1 MTLRFTMDEFRKIPY
16 NDKLLFGILIII
28 ILVNS
33 MIPRVKEGIDPTPVT
48 SVSVPILTY
57 KNAAHASLG
66 AINDEVLS
74 IRGEF
79 VTTTNVPAA
88 TGTISFAFPTEYFG
102 PITALP
108 VPTSAITLTLMP
120 GTGSTI
126 TATLARTTMTGTVP
140 NPMVFTL
147 PDNPTTGMAAG
158 KYAFTINSTN
168 AGGTNEALFKL
179 SSTAA
184 VIKPNG
190 WQISTSADLT
200 PGTASMPAIIQYTSG
215 ALATVT
221 PSAAE
226 TSMTER
232 QKAIMANIV
241 NLQNIEKQLFDS
253 LTRESDPGKRRL
265 FVIQINQIAKS
276 RGDLYANMNDFA
288 GAMMSATAERRVA
301 LQHHYG
307 AAMVVENQM
316 NTAKTMLDGLREDK
330 SNKLRLVEINNY
342 YGRKYEYQTDIM
354 KIIVIACAPILV
366 ISVLMKKGMVPETI
380 SGGLIILIIVAGI
393 VAVAKKVFDLNRR
406 NNLNFDQYDH
416 DFDPTQVE
424 ISKTEHTNLAE
435 LSKLS
440 VYSSCIGETCCDG
453 KTTVFNSSTTLCIP
467 NPCEKGQKWN
477 SKKNICEAAFIAA

>member
-1 MTLRFTMDEFRKIPY
+1 MDELRKIPY
-16 NDKLLFGILIII
+16 NDKLLFGVLIII

-48 SVSVPILTY
+48 SVSVPTLAY

-66 AINDEVLS
+66 AVDDEVLS
-74 IRGEF
+74 IKGEF
-79 VTTTNVPAA
+79 VTTTAVPAA
-88 TGTISFAFPTEYFG
+88 TGTISFAFPSGHFV
-102 PITALP
+102 ALP
-108 VPTSAITLTLMP
+108 SPTSALTLTLS
-120 GTGSTI
+120 GSSSI
-126 TATLARTTMTGTVP
+126 TATLARAATVP
-140 NPMVFTL
+140 NPIIFTL
-147 PDNPTTGMAAG
+147 PATPETGMAAG
-158 KYAFTINSTN
+158 KYTFTINSTV

-179 SSTAA
+179 SSNAA
-184 VIKPNG
+184 AIKSNG

-215 ALATVT
+215 ALASVT

-226 TSMTER
+226 TSMTGR

-253 LTRESDPGKRRL
+253 LTSETDPEKRRQ

-354 KIIVIACAPILV
+354 KIIVMACAPILV
-366 ISVLMKKGMVPETI
+366 ISVLMKKGIVPETI

-393 VAVAKKVFDLNRR
+393 VAVARKVFDLNRR

-416 DFDPTQVE
+416 DFDPNAVSV
-424 ISKTEHTNLAE
+424 SKTENTNLAE
-435 LSKLS
+435 LSKVSL
-440 VYSSCIGETCCDG
+440 YSSCIGASCCDG
-453 KTTVFNSSTTLCIP
+453 KATVWNSSKTLCQP
-467 NPCEKGQKWN
+467 NPCESDKKWN
-477 SKKNICEAAFIAA
+477 SNINACEVAFVSA

>member
-16 NDKLLFGILIII
+16 NDKLLFGVLIII

-33 MIPRVKEGIDPTPVT
+33 MIPRVKEGLGTPVT
-48 SVSVPILTY
+48 GVSVPILAY
-57 KNAAHASLG
+57 KNAANASVG
-66 AINDEVLS
+66 AVNDEVLS
-74 IRGEF
+74 IKGEF
-79 VTTTNVPAA
+79 VTTTAVPAT
-88 TGTISFAFPTEYFG
+88 TGTISFAFPSGHFV
-102 PITALP
+102 PITAVPL
-108 VPTSAITLTLMP
+108 PTSAITLTLMP
-120 GTGSTI
+120 GTGSSI
-126 TATLARTTMTGTVP
+126 TTTLARAATVP
-140 NPMVFTL
+140 NPIIFTL
-147 PDNPTTGMAAG
+147 PATPAGMVPG
-158 KYAFTINSTN
+158 KYTFTINSAVT
-168 AGGTNEALFKL
+168 GDALFKL

-184 VIKPNG
+184 AIKPNG

-200 PGTASMPAIIQYTSG
+200 PGTASMPAIIEYTSG

-226 TSMTER
+226 TSMTGR

-253 LTRESDPGKRRL
+253 LTGETDPEKRRQL
-265 FVIQINQIAKS
+265 VIQINQIAKS

-354 KIIVIACAPILV
+354 KIVVMACAPILV
-366 ISVLMKKGMVPETI
+366 ISVLMKKGIVPETI

-393 VAVAKKVFDLNRR
+393 VAVARKVFDLNRR

-416 DFDPTQVE
+416 DFDPNAVS
-424 ISKTEHTNLAE
+424 ISKTENTNLAE
-435 LSKLS
+435 LSKVSL
-440 VYSSCIGETCCDG
+440 YSSCIGPNCCDG
-453 KTTVFNSSTTLCIP
+453 TTTVWNSSNTLCQP
-467 NPCEKGQKWN
+467 NPCGKDEKWN
-477 SKKNICEAAFIAA
+477 SNINKCEPAFITA

>member
-1 MTLRFTMDEFRKIPY
+1 MTLRFTMDELRKIPY
-16 NDKLLFGILIII
+16 NDKLLFGVLIII

-48 SVSVPILTY
+48 SVSVPTLAY

-66 AINDEVLS
+66 AVDDEVLS
-74 IRGEF
+74 IKGEF
-79 VTTTNVPAA
+79 VTTTAVPAA
-88 TGTISFAFPTEYFG
+88 TGTISFAFPSGHFV
-102 PITALP
+102 PKTALP
-108 VPTSAITLTLMP
+108 VPTSVITLTLTP
-120 GTGSTI
+120 DTAGSSI
-126 TATLARTTMTGTVP
+126 TATLARSSISATVP
-140 NPMVFTL
+140 NPILFTL
-147 PDNPTTGMAAG
+147 PATPAMAPG
-158 KYAFTINSTN
+158 KYTFTVDSKDVNG
-168 AGGTNEALFKL
+168 ANEALFKL

-184 VIKPNG
+184 AIKHNG

-215 ALATVT
+215 ALASVT

-226 TSMTER
+226 TSMTGR

-241 NLQNIEKQLFDS
+241 NLQNIEKQLFDT
-253 LTRESDPGKRRL
+253 LTGETDPGKRRQL
-265 FVIQINQIAKS
+265 VIQINQIAKS

-354 KIIVIACAPILV
+354 KIVVMACAPILV
-366 ISVLMKKGMVPETI
+366 ISVLMKKGIVPETI

-393 VAVAKKVFDLNRR
+393 VAVARKVFDLNRR
-406 NNLNFDQYDH
+406 NNLNFDQYDD
-416 DFDPTQVE
+416 DFDPNAVSV
-424 ISKTEHTNLAE
+424 SKTENTNLAE
-435 LSKLS
+435 LSKVSL
-440 VYSSCIGETCCDG
+440 YSSCIGASCCDG
-453 KTTVFNSSTTLCIP
+453 KTTVWNSSDTLCQP
-467 NPCEKGQKWN
+467 NPCETGFKWN
-477 SKKNICEAAFIAA
+477 SNINKCEVAFVTV

>member
-16 NDKLLFGILIII
+16 NDKLLFGVLIII

-33 MIPRVKEGIDPTPVT
+33 MIPRVKEGIDTTPVT
-48 SVSVPILTY
+48 NVSVPILAY

-66 AINDEVLS
+66 AVDDEVLS
-74 IRGEF
+74 IKGEF
-79 VTTTNVPAA
+79 VTTTAIPAA
-88 TGTISFAFPTEYFG
+88 TGTISFAFPSGHFI

-108 VPTSAITLTLMP
+108 LPTSAITLTLTP
-120 GTGSTI
+120 GTGSPI
-126 TATLARTTMTGTVP
+126 IATLARIATVP
-140 NPMVFTL
+140 NPILFTL
-147 PDNPTTGMAAG
+147 PATPATGMAPG
-158 KYAFTINSTN
+158 KYTFTINSTV
-168 AGGTNEALFKL
+168 ASGANEALFKL
-179 SSTAA
+179 SGTAA
-184 VIKPNG
+184 AIKPDG
-190 WQISTSADLT
+190 WKISTSADLA

-215 ALATVT
+215 ALASVT

-226 TSMTER
+226 TSMTGR

-241 NLQNIEKQLFDS
+241 NLQNIEKQLFDT
-253 LTRESDPGKRRL
+253 LTGETDPEKRRQL
-265 FVIQINQIAKS
+265 VIQINQIAKS

-354 KIIVIACAPILV
+354 KIVVMACAPILV
-366 ISVLMKKGMVPETI
+366 ISVLMKKGIVPETI

-393 VAVAKKVFDLNRR
+393 VAVARKVFDLNRR

-416 DFDPTQVE
+416 DFDPNAVS
-424 ISKTEHTNLAE
+424 ISKTENTNLAE
-435 LSKLS
+435 LSKVSL
-440 VYSSCIGETCCDG
+440 YSSCIGASCCDG
-453 KTTVFNSSTTLCIP
+453 KATVWNSSNTLCQP
-467 NPCEKGQKWN
+467 NPCETGKKWN
-477 SKKNICEAAFIAA
+477 SNINACEVAFVSA

>member
-1 MTLRFTMDEFRKIPY
+1 MTLRFTMDELRKIPY
-16 NDKLLFGILIII
+16 NDKLLFGVLIII

-48 SVSVPILTY
+48 GVSVPILAY

-66 AINDEVLS
+66 AIDDEVLS
-74 IRGEF
+74 VKGEF
-79 VTTTNVPAA
+79 VTTTAVPAT
-88 TGTISFAFPTEYFG
+88 TGTISFAFPAGHFV

-108 VPTSAITLTLMP
+108 LPTSAITLTLKY
-120 GTGSTI
+120 GSGHGPSI
-126 TATLARTTMTGTVP
+126 TATLARITTVP
-140 NPMVFTL
+140 NPIIFTL
-147 PDNPTTGMAAG
+147 PATQTIEMDPG
-158 KYAFTINSTN
+158 KYTFTIDSKN
-168 AGGTNEALFKL
+168 ASGANEALFKL

-184 VIKPNG
+184 AIKPNG
-190 WQISTSADLT
+190 WQISTSTDLT

-215 ALATVT
+215 ALASVT

-226 TSMTER
+226 TSMTGR

-241 NLQNIEKQLFDS
+241 NLQNIEKQLFDT
-253 LTRESDPGKRRL
+253 LTGETDPEKRRQL
-265 FVIQINQIAKS
+265 VIQINQIAKS

-354 KIIVIACAPILV
+354 KIIVMACAPILV
-366 ISVLMKKGMVPETI
+366 ISVLMKKGIVPETI
-380 SGGLIILIIVAGI
+380 SGGLIILIIVASI
-393 VAVAKKVFDLNRR
+393 VAVARKVFDLNRR
-406 NNLNFDQYDH
+406 NNLNFDQYD
-416 DFDPTQVE
+416 DSFDPNAVSVSETQN
-424 ISKTEHTNLAE
+424 TNLAE

-440 VYSSCIGETCCDG
+440 LYSSCIGASCCDG
-453 KTTVFNSSTTLCIP
+453 KATVWNSSKTLCQT
-467 NPCEKGQKWN
+467 NPCETGFKWN
-477 SKKNICEAAFIAA
+477 SNINKCEVAFVSA